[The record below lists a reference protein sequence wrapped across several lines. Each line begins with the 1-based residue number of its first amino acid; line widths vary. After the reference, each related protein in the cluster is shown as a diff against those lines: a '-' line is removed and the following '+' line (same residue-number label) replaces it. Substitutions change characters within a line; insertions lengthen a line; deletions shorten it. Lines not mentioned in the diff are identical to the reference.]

1 MAVEIVSG
9 RIAPTEPS
17 RVKRGYALYD
27 RLAIETDGGGR
38 RELAK
43 VSAAGAVK
51 DIIARGGSGRFYVS
65 KHAGMLGIHGA
76 RLDDGT
82 AAYAHFNNV
91 ELIFLIG
98 MAAGAFM
105 LVVWLMGMEGRMI
118 TPVIV
123 GGLLAIGY
131 FVIRAGRLKA
141 KAEFD
146 AG

>member
-27 RLAIETDGGGR
+27 RLVIETGGGR

-43 VSAAGAVK
+43 VSASGAVK
-51 DIIARGGSGRFYVS
+51 DIIARGGSGRFYLS
-65 KHAGMLGIHGA
+65 KHGGMLGIHGA

-82 AAYAHFNNV
+82 VAYAHFNNL

-123 GGLLAIGY
+123 GGLLAVGY
-131 FVIRAGRLKA
+131 FVIRSGRLKA